1 MKPWLN
7 ELRFDP
13 LPALLESNDAAV
25 PFFTRRDLLD
35 EVVESVEELWASG
48 EVVRLV
54 RRQLPSGA
62 WKYPAPR
69 TKLRSIDNY
78 NQIETFRVLGEL
90 VEKHGLH
97 RGHSAIRRAARFVL
111 SHQSVD
117 GDIRGIYGNQYSPN
131 YTAALLEL
139 LIKAGFASDA
149 RVRRGCR
156 WLLSIR
162 QEDGGWAIPLRTTGG
177 DFRPSAVRA
186 PVIQPVRSRP
196 SSHMVTGVVLRALAA
211 HPKYRTSGAARTAG
225 MLLASRFFKP
235 DVYPDRRAATFW
247 TRFGYPFWFTDL
259 LSALD
264 SLSRLG
270 LSPDAPPIQRGLR
283 WFITHQHRSGL
294 WKLRVTRGRRESD
307 HDAWLTLAMCRV
319 FKRFF
324 TVR

>member
-1 MKPWLN
+1 VKPWLN
-7 ELRFDP
+7 ELRFNP
-13 LPALLESNDAAV
+13 VPALLESRDAAV
-25 PFFTRRDLLD
+25 PFFTRRDLLG
-35 EVVESVEELWASG
+35 EAVESVEQLWESPA
-48 EVVRLV
+48 VVRLV

-69 TKLRSIDNY
+69 TELRSIDNY

-90 VEKHGLH
+90 VEKRGLH
-97 RGHSAIRRAARFVL
+97 SGHPAIRRAARYVL
-111 SHQSVD
+111 GHQSVD
-117 GDIRGIYGNQYSPN
+117 GDIRGIYGSQYSPN

-139 LIKAGFASDA
+139 LIKAGAASNPQ
-149 RVRRGCR
+149 VRRGCR

-162 QEDGGWAIPLRTTGG
+162 QDDGGWAIPLRTIGG
-177 DFRPSAVRA
+177 NFRPSALRA
-186 PVIQPVRSRP
+186 PVIQPARSRP

-211 HPKYRTSGAARTAG
+211 HPEYRTSVAARAAG

-270 LSPDAPPIQRGLR
+270 LSRDAPPIQRALR
-283 WFITHQHRSGL
+283 WFIRHQHRSGL

-307 HDAWLTLAMCRV
+307 HDAWLTLAICRV
-319 FKRFF
+319 YKRFF
-324 TVR
+324 A